1 LLLGAVISGLTWL
14 PLRTIE
20 RDGVAGLW
28 IALVVIAIACIPLL
42 PGLRNVR
49 GIDRRG
55 FIDLLWIGAL
65 IGVAWT
71 LYFAS
76 LTATEVARA
85 ILLFYLAPVWGT
97 LLEVFVL
104 RQPVTVRRLTALAL
118 GAGGLVTVLGVGSID
133 FTFGAGD
140 LFALLSGILWSIGM
154 LVVYSRP
161 PAALSIQSVALGV
174 GALVG
179 AMVMVLLL
187 EPATMPSMDVLTV
200 ASPWIAL
207 AAFAFILPLWVL
219 SLWAARSVPPG
230 RATLIFMAEVC
241 VGIGSAALWADQ
253 PFGMRET
260 IGTALI
266 LAAAAVEFTGPQQVL
281 APRSTG

>member
-1 LLLGAVISGLTWL
+1 
-14 PLRTIE
+14 
-20 RDGVAGLW
+20 
-28 IALVVIAIACIPLL
+28 
-42 PGLRNVR
+42 
-49 GIDRRG
+49 
-55 FIDLLWIGAL
+55 
-65 IGVAWT
+65 
-71 LYFAS
+71 
-76 LTATEVARA
+76 
-85 ILLFYLAPVWGT
+85 
-97 LLEVFVL
+97 
-104 RQPVTVRRLTALAL
+104 
-118 GAGGLVTVLGVGSID
+118 
-133 FTFGAGD
+133 
-140 LFALLSGILWSIGM
+140 
-154 LVVYSRP
+154 
-161 PAALSIQSVALGV
+161 
-174 GALVG
+174 
-179 AMVMVLLL
+179 MVLLL